1 MKWILHIL
9 LLLAS
14 IQGTHSQELELKLHV
29 DQTTVGINQPIKFI
43 LTSNVKGKIIDKWP
57 KYFNQDGTPSSSS
70 KFVQN
75 PNDGTL
81 MQEHV
86 ITYKG
91 AFSKSGSYQI
101 GPFEMRYNGK
111 VVKSNTI
118 SVVVSQT
125 RVTQQNNS
133 DNGLEVQ
140 GFIKLNKSTI
150 YEGESVTIEALLR
163 ANHHN
168 GKITILQPLE
178 IAGSPDFF
186 ELETKKNWE
195 EVAKNEKM
203 PWQNNIKKLLLY
215 PILMDKITIK
225 PFRATYTNALGT
237 KEVISNVP
245 SIRIKPLPSNSIKTF
260 YGAVGNFQIHQ
271 HTSTTQ
277 LRQGDVIPIDITVS
291 GSGNFHQL
299 QAPILSLPPG
309 ILLYGE
315 PTTRELFSHTDLG
328 TTGKVIYKYHLQI
341 LNAGQQVIPGIEY
354 TFFDLETESYI
365 TIADSNVIK
374 LHVMTNEEYQLDFNK
389 NKDIFRD
396 GEIAPFSTIENSLPK
411 EIIIMRSWYWIVLLF
426 VPGIMFFILTYSIKD
441 NKFMEERFARFKR
454 RPNVIREKFNQLRN
468 KNGQLSNKDFKTL
481 IALME
486 HMIRK
491 RLNYSALNNAP
502 AIELINQLKNVEEE
516 QDNVKK
522 LNHILSIAYRS
533 QYAFAEQKLS
543 EGIVEDLHKI
553 AKTWKQI

>member
-1 MKWILHIL
+1 MKWILHIIL
-9 LLLAS
+9 LIAC
-14 IQGTHSQELELKLHV
+14 IQGAHSQELELKLHA
-29 DQTTVGINQPIKFI
+29 DRTTVGIDQPIKFI
-43 LTSNVKGKIIDKWP
+43 LTANVKGKIIDKWP
-57 KYFNQDGTPSSSS
+57 TYFHQDGTPSSSS

-75 PNDGTL
+75 PNNGTL

-91 AFSKSGSYQI
+91 AFSKSGNYPI

-118 SVVVSQT
+118 SIIVSQT
-125 RVTQQNNS
+125 RVTQQTNS

-140 GFIKLNKSTI
+140 GFIKLNKTTI

-163 ANHHN
+163 ANHPN
-168 GKITILQPLE
+168 GKIKILQPLE

-195 EVAKNEKM
+195 EVSKNEKM
-203 PWQNNIKKLLLY
+203 PWQNNVKKLLLY
-215 PILMDKITIK
+215 PILMDKINIK

-237 KEVISNVP
+237 KEVISNIP
-245 SIRIKPLPSNSIKTF
+245 AIRIKPLPSNSIKTF

-291 GSGNFHQL
+291 GTGNFHQL

-309 ILLYGE
+309 VLLYGE
-315 PTTRELFSHTDLG
+315 PSTRELFSHTNLG

-341 LNAGQQVIPGIEY
+341 LNAGQQEIPGIEY

-396 GEIAPFSTIENSLPK
+396 GEIAPFTTIENSSPK
-411 EIIIMRSWYWIVLLF
+411 EMIIMRSWYWIVLLF
-426 VPGIMFFILTYSIKD
+426 VPSIMFFTLTYSIKD

-454 RPNVIREKFNQLRN
+454 RPNVIREKFTQLRN

-502 AIELINQLKNVEEE
+502 ATDLINQLKNVEEE
-516 QDNVKK
+516 HDNVDK

-553 AKTWKQI
+553 AKSWKQI